1 MTILDTH
8 AWIWWVNES
17 PQLSPAAQG
26 AIETANELGVHRISC
41 WEVAMLVEKGRL
53 GLRLDIDQW
62 VDEALRR
69 PKINLLPFTPRM
81 AVLATRLPGVFHGDT
96 ADRFI
101 VASCLLS
108 GASLVTRDAKI
119 TSWGHVPVIW

>member
-26 AIETANELGVHRISC
+26 AIETANDLGVHLISC
-41 WEVAMLVEKGRL
+41 WEVAMLVEKGHL

-69 PKINLLPFTPRM
+69 PKINLLPCTPAWPYLRPDYPASFTAIPPI
-81 AVLATRLPGVFHGDT
+81 A
-96 ADRFI
+96 
-101 VASCLLS
+101 LLS
-108 GASLVTRDAKI
+108 LLVCSRGQSNHPRCQD
-119 TSWGHVPVIW
+119 